1 MTRAEIKQQL
11 HRYRD
16 LKAEQA
22 QIEEQL
28 RRLTD
33 PRIPHL
39 TGMPKGSGGSNDA
52 MVNAVAQR
60 IALQSRYWEQLEKL
74 AQAAAAV
81 EDMIESLSP
90 MERRIFRCRYIEGKS
105 WEAVCVAV
113 GYSWRQAHNI
123 HSAALDKLAEA
134 YREKTV

>member
-60 IALQSRYWEQLEKL
+60 IALQRRYWEQLEKL
-74 AQAAAAV
+74 AQAAATV

-113 GYSWRQAHNI
+113 GYSWRQTHNI

-134 YREKTV
+134 YRETTI